1 MELVRSGPAAKPY
14 LWAGTGVTPRWS
26 PPIGNMPLNAAT
38 LRAMTN
44 LDPQLWTSTRRRW
57 DRFHTAR
64 NLLNPAEVA
73 LLASAARAAEP
84 NHRTRPKSKHVTLRR
99 QRYSR

>member
-1 MELVRSGPAAKPY
+1 MGGHRRYAAMV
-14 LWAGTGVTPRWS
+14 GIT
-26 PPIGNMPLNAAT
+26 PIGNMPLNAAT

-73 LLASAARAAEP
+73 LVAVAAAR
-84 NHRTRPKSKHVTLRR
+84 S
-99 QRYSR
+99 

>member
-1 MELVRSGPAAKPY
+1 VGGHRRYAAMV
-14 LWAGTGVTPRWS
+14 GIS
-26 PPIGNMPLNAAT
+26 PIGNMPLNAAT

-64 NLLNPAEVA
+64 NLLNRAGVA
-73 LLASAARAAEP
+73 LVAVAAAR
-84 NHRTRPKSKHVTLRR
+84 S
-99 QRYSR
+99 

>member
-1 MELVRSGPAAKPY
+1 VGGHRRYAAMV
-14 LWAGTGVTPRWS
+14 AIT
-26 PPIGNMPLNAAT
+26 PIGNMPLNAAT
-38 LRAMTN
+38 LRAN

-73 LLASAARAAEP
+73 LVAVAAAR
-84 NHRTRPKSKHVTLRR
+84 S
-99 QRYSR
+99 